1 MSIARA
7 LRRPVPVWLLL
18 IVIIGMVS
26 LFSGMTVL
34 PGLLQSRGDFRLEA
48 PNSVLFPPVNHTLN
62 VEFTVKSLQ
71 NFTGVVRFNLQSS
84 PGVNATTGS
93 GILLAFDPVLNRVG
107 DVGYFFTVS
116 PRILGNYILIL
127 TGTSSGRSHSISF
140 SVTVQ
145 GLAFEASPGQL
156 VVTQR
161 SSANMTVTLMSL
173 NGYSG
178 NLTLGI
184 YSPYLWITLISPTL
198 NCSACN
204 GLGPPYPL
212 PRNGTVNV
220 IVNVKWQSNG
230 ANTPGSVDQMTLG
243 VDGLFDHTF
252 TVIWS

>member
-18 IVIIGMVS
+18 IVIISLVS
-26 LFSGMTVL
+26 LFSGLTIL
-34 PGLLQSRGDFRLEA
+34 PGLFQSKGDFRLEA
-48 PNSVLFPPVNHTLN
+48 PDSVLFPPVNHTLN
-62 VEFTVKSLQ
+62 VEFAVKSVQ
-71 NFTGVVRFNLQSS
+71 NFTGVVRFNLEAS
-84 PGVNATTGS
+84 PSLNATTGL
-93 GILLAFDPVLNRVG
+93 GVLLAFDPVLNRVT
-107 DVGYFFTVS
+107 DADYFFTVS
-116 PRILGNYILIL
+116 PTTLGNYTLIL
-127 TGTSSGRSHSISF
+127 TGTSSGRSHSINF

-156 VVTQR
+156 VMTQR

-178 NLTLGI
+178 NLTLAIG
-184 YSPYLWITLISPTL
+184 SPYLWITLISPTL

-212 PRNGTVNV
+212 HRNGTVDV

-230 ANTPGSVDQMTLG
+230 ANNPGWVNQMTVE

-252 TVIWS
+252 TVTWS

>member
-1 MSIARA
+1 MSIVRA

-18 IVIIGMVS
+18 VVIIGMVS
-26 LFSGMTVL
+26 LFSGLTIL
-34 PGLLQSRGDFRLEA
+34 PGLFQSKGDFRLEA
-48 PNSVLFPPVNHTLN
+48 PDSVLFPPVNHTLN
-62 VEFTVKSLQ
+62 VEFTVESLQ
-71 NFTGVVRFNLQSS
+71 NFTGVVRFNLEAS
-84 PGVNATTGS
+84 PSLNAATGS
-93 GILLAFDPVLNRVG
+93 GVLLTFDPVLNRVT
-107 DVGYFFTVS
+107 DVSYFFTVS
-116 PRILGNYILIL
+116 PKTLGNYTLVL

-156 VVTQR
+156 VMTQG

-178 NLTLGI
+178 NLTLAIG
-184 YSPYLWITLISPTL
+184 SPYLWITLISPTL

-212 PRNGTVNV
+212 SPNGAVGV

-230 ANTPGSVDQMTLG
+230 ANTPGSVNQMTLE
-243 VDGLFDHTF
+243 VNGLFDHTF
-252 TVIWS
+252 TVTWS